1 MDPNQQPPP
10 QEEAEQEEEEEEE
23 EGEQQSASDLDGN
36 EDNSDDTEVSVF
48 ICEIFVMSRSSP
60 TQLSVACIFQSC
72 MEVA

>member
-10 QEEAEQEEEEEEE
+10 QEEAEQEEEEGEEE
-23 EGEQQSASDLDGN
+23 EQQPASDLDGN
-36 EDNSDDTEVSVF
+36 EDNSDDIEVSVF

-60 TQLSVACIFQSC
+60 TQFSVACIFQSC